1 MKKKRKIWLAVTF
14 FAIAEAFA
22 FPEILFSDCIR
33 AKEVQQEKKT
43 GAAADLSVWSQIRR
57 ESDLAREE
65 EAQLEFEWKFWF
77 LQ

>member
-1 MKKKRKIWLAVTF
+1 MKKKRKIWLAAAL

-43 GAAADLSVWSQIRR
+43 GAADLSVRSQIRR
-57 ESDLAREE
+57 ESDPIREE

>member
-1 MKKKRKIWLAVTF
+1 MKKKRKIWLAAAL
-14 FAIAEAFA
+14 FAIVEAFA

-33 AKEVQQEKKT
+33 VKEVQQEEKT
-43 GAAADLSVWSQIRR
+43 GVVTDLSVRSQIRR
-57 ESDLAREE
+57 ESDLVTEE

>member
-1 MKKKRKIWLAVTF
+1 MKKKRKIWLAAAL

-43 GAAADLSVWSQIRR
+43 GAADLSVRSQIRR
-57 ESDLAREE
+57 ESDLVTEE

>member
-1 MKKKRKIWLAVTF
+1 MKKKRKIWLAAAS

-43 GAAADLSVWSQIRR
+43 GAADLSVRSQIRR
-57 ESDLAREE
+57 ESDPIREE

>member
-1 MKKKRKIWLAVTF
+1 MKKKRKIWLAAAL
-14 FAIAEAFA
+14 FAIVEVFA

-33 AKEVQQEKKT
+33 AKEVKQEEKT
-43 GAAADLSVWSQIRR
+43 GEVTDSSVWSQIRR
-57 ESDLAREE
+57 ESDPVREE

>member
-1 MKKKRKIWLAVTF
+1 MKKKRKIWLTAAL
-14 FAIAEAFA
+14 FAIVEAFV

-33 AKEVQQEKKT
+33 VKEVQQEEKT
-43 GAAADLSVWSQIRR
+43 GGVIDLSVRSQIRR
-57 ESDLAREE
+57 ESDLVTEE

>member
-1 MKKKRKIWLAVTF
+1 MKKKRKIWLAAAL
-14 FAIAEAFA
+14 FAIVEVFA

-43 GAAADLSVWSQIRR
+43 GAAADLSVWSKIRR

>member
-1 MKKKRKIWLAVTF
+1 MKKKRKIWLAAAL
-14 FAIAEAFA
+14 FAIVEVFA

>member
-1 MKKKRKIWLAVTF
+1 MKKKRKIWLAAAS

-22 FPEILFSDCIR
+22 FPGILFSDCIR
-33 AKEVQQEKKT
+33 VKEVQQEEKT
-43 GAAADLSVWSQIRR
+43 GGVIDLSVWSQIRR
-57 ESDLAREE
+57 ESDLVTEE

>member
-1 MKKKRKIWLAVTF
+1 MKKKRKIWLAAAL

-43 GAAADLSVWSQIRR
+43 GAADLSVRRQIRR
-57 ESDLAREE
+57 ESDPIREE

>member
-1 MKKKRKIWLAVTF
+1 MKKKRKIWLVAAL
-14 FAIAEAFA
+14 FAIVEVFA